1 MKAGAGAVPVARRRG
16 PRHHRSRATVADAV
30 HLAAQGVGTPQ
41 IAADLGVH
49 RGTVW
54 AWLSSPE
61 AAAQL
66 ADVRKAAHDAVSIRL
81 GELTHDALDVLAE
94 VMRDLSAPHAVR
106 VRAACELLD
115 RAGLN
120 GSPRLTVDL
129 QPSVGV
135 DTAPLLKRLV
145 AMSENRVLTESTP
158 IRANRSAIGAG
169 DGAGE
174 E

>member
-1 MKAGAGAVPVARRRG
+1 MKSSAGAVPVVRRRG

-30 HLAAQGVGTPQ
+30 HLAAQGVSTPQ

-54 AWLSSPE
+54 AWLSSPD

-66 ADVRKAAHDAVSIRL
+66 ADVRKAAHDAVSMRL

-94 VMRDLSAPHAVR
+94 VMRDLGAPHGVR

-115 RAGLN
+115 RAGLA
-120 GSPRLTVDL
+120 GGARVTVDVH
-129 QPSVGV
+129 PSPPQVSEGAV
-135 DTAPLLKRLV
+135 ALLRRLV
-145 AMSENRVLTESTP
+145 EPSDA
-158 IRANRSAIGAG
+158 
-169 DGAGE
+169 D
-174 E
+174 

>member
-1 MKAGAGAVPVARRRG
+1 MKAGAGAVPVTRRRG

-30 HLAAQGVGTPQ
+30 HLAAQGVSTPQ

-66 ADVRKAAHDAVSIRL
+66 ADVRKAAHDAVSMRL

-115 RAGLN
+115 RAGVH
-120 GSPRLTVDL
+120 GAPRVTVDV
-129 QPSVGV
+129 QPAVGV
-135 DTAPLLKRLV
+135 DTGPLLRRLCERREQEHDR
-145 AMSENRVLTESTP
+145 ARSEY
-158 IRANRSAIGAG
+158 
-169 DGAGE
+169 
-174 E
+174 

>member
-1 MKAGAGAVPVARRRG
+1 MKAGAGMVPLPRRRSL
-16 PRHHRSRATVADAV
+16 RHHRSSATVADAV
-30 HLAAQGVGTPQ
+30 RLAAQGLGTAE
-41 IAADLGVH
+41 IAARLEVH

-54 AWLSSPE
+54 AWLSSPD

-66 ADVRKAAHDAVSIRL
+66 AEVRRAAHDAVSMRL

-94 VMRDLSAPHAVR
+94 VMRDVGAPHVVR

-120 GSPRLTVDL
+120 GAPRLAVDL